1 MARTGL
7 GAVAVEGETVGDVLD
22 TDAAGGI
29 LIRGG
34 VVRFASYGG
43 VVALSALSAALLTRH
58 LADRFGQYTT
68 VTSLVAVVAV
78 VTDAGMSNIGVREYA
93 LLSGEARE
101 ALMRSLLGLRI
112 LLTLIGVALAS
123 AFAIVA
129 GYYEALLLGTIV
141 AGVGT
146 VALVVQHSLSIPLS
160 TELRLGTLSLFDLAR
175 QALTVA
181 AIVGLIALGAGVLP
195 LLAVSLAVNVLL
207 IPVTAY
213 LVRGKIS
220 ARPAFRPRE
229 WGALLR
235 LTVTFSLA
243 TAVGTIYV
251 YTAQILTS
259 LVIGAHASSVFA
271 VSFRIFIVAG
281 GVPGLLVSA
290 ALPLLSRAARD
301 DAVRLAYGLQRI
313 FETSLIGGAG
323 VVLGLVAGAHFIV
336 SVIGSSKFAGAT
348 SVLQI
353 QSFALLASYVLSG
366 WGFAL
371 VSLRLQKQML
381 FANLAALVA
390 SCALTLV
397 LAEADGADGAALA
410 TVLAETTLGAG
421 YLIALVWGR
430 PQYRPKITV
439 IAKVLVAAAPA
450 AALALI
456 PEMPSLVRALV
467 AVTVYALLI
476 LASGALPDEIV
487 DALPIRRAR
496 AS

>member
-1 MARTGL
+1 LADNAELPTAR
-7 GAVAVEGETVGDVLD
+7 DVLD

-34 VVRFASYGG
+34 VVRFASYVG
-43 VVALSALSAALLTRH
+43 VVLLSVLSAALLTRH
-58 LADRFGQYTT
+58 LANRFGEYTT
-68 VTSLVAVVAV
+68 VTSLVAVIAV

-93 LLSGEARE
+93 LLSGAARE
-101 ALMRSLLGLRI
+101 SLMRSLLGLRVT
-112 LLTLIGVALAS
+112 LTLVGVLFAT
-123 AFAIVA
+123 AFAVAA

-181 AIVGLIALGAGVLP
+181 AIVVLIALGAGVFP
-195 LLAVSLAVNVLL
+195 LLAVSLAVNLAL
-207 IPVTAY
+207 IPLTAR

-220 ARPAFRPRE
+220 TRLTLRPRE
-229 WGALLR
+229 WGSLLR
-235 LTVTFSLA
+235 MTVTFSLA

-259 LVIGAHASSVFA
+259 LVVGLHQSAVFA
-271 VSFRIFIVAG
+271 VSFRVFIVAG

-301 DAVRLAYGLQRI
+301 DDARLAYGLQRI

-323 VVLGLVAGAHFIV
+323 VVLGIAGGAQFIV
-336 SVIGSSKFAGAT
+336 AVVGGPHFASAT
-348 SVLQI
+348 PVLQI
-353 QSFALLASYVLSG
+353 QCFALLASYVLSG

-371 VSLRLQKQML
+371 VSLRLQTQL
-381 FANLAALVA
+381 LLANLAALLV
-390 SCALTLV
+390 SCVLTLI
-397 LAEADGADGAALA
+397 LARSDGAQGAALA
-410 TVLAETTLGAG
+410 TVIAETTLAAG
-421 YLIALVWGR
+421 YLIALVRGR
-430 PQYRPKITV
+430 PQYRPR
-439 IAKVLVAAAPA
+439 IAIIGKVLVAAAPA
-450 AALALI
+450 AALSLI
-456 PEMPSLVRALV
+456 PTMPSPVRAVV
-467 AVTVYALLI
+467 AVVVYAGLI
-476 LASGALPDEIV
+476 LATRALPDEILQ
-487 DALPIRRAR
+487 ALPIHRGR